1 MINVGKVALCCLSVA
16 ALMLLGSTAGC
27 GGNEDLAGVHGTVT
41 MDGEPLADALVTFA
55 PVEPGRPAAGRT
67 DEQGRYE
74 LVFSRDAEG
83 ALIGEHIVSI
93 STYNVVPGEGDS
105 EKVVPERVPAKYNVN
120 SQEKVTVEKGSNEF
134 NFDLDSDGEIVEPQN

>member
-1 MINVGKVALCCLSVA
+1 MINLGKVALCCLSVA
-16 ALMLLGSTAGC
+16 ALMLLGSTVGC

-41 MDGEPLADALVTFA
+41 MDGEPLEDALVTFA

-83 ALIGEHIVSI
+83 ALIGEHMVSI

-105 EKVVPERVPAKYNVN
+105 EKVIPERVPAKYNVN
-120 SQEKVTVEKGSNEF
+120 SQEKVTVGKGSNEI
-134 NFDLDSDGEIVEPQN
+134 NFDLESDGEIIEPQN